1 MALPYRVTGDVATS
15 LCPSLVPPPPM
26 PLMSPASFA
35 DEVQIEEECLLRLL
49 VAHYH
54 GHLHAADCVPHG
66 CGYLT
71 VRGRGDA
78 HQSRGGA
85 CVCVCACTLRDQSRV
100 LEGMSAGEGGLRR
113 AESSSQAVAG
123 ASQPWLP
130 PPFPWILGSR
140 LSVNT
145 RRIADLRSTSSSA
158 RSSARSACAS
168 QMSHTCAPSQHKS
181 SASYSDGRQ
190 SAGRTLSF
198 VNEAL

>member
-1 MALPYRVTGDVATS
+1 MERGRTPVSPKDALVERLHRMPRSHTHPPPWPRRVAFLHPLPCTLRCPLHRARPRQWATHTSHTHMEQSDGTAVPVTGDVATS
-15 LCPSLVPPPPM
+15 PCPSPVPPPAPPM

-35 DEVQIEEECLLRLL
+35 NEVQIEEECLLRLL

-123 ASQPWLP
+123 GVL
-130 PPFPWILGSR
+130 
-140 LSVNT
+140 
-145 RRIADLRSTSSSA
+145 
-158 RSSARSACAS
+158 
-168 QMSHTCAPSQHKS
+168 
-181 SASYSDGRQ
+181 
-190 SAGRTLSF
+190 
-198 VNEAL
+198 